1 MKNYLYLASDEPF
14 YYTLIRMNKFAGIP
28 IFILCVLAWFYG
40 CATPRAPSG
49 GEPDRTGPNVISTY
63 PESGTVNFEGNEV
76 EFTFDQF
83 VDRNSFRQNV
93 SIEPDLGIEFEID
106 FSRKSATVSFNSP
119 LPDNTTIAVRVGS
132 DVTDTNRNKMGV
144 PVDLALSTGPVLDNG
159 KVVAKVVD
167 AETGET
173 DSGSRVLLYRE
184 DADISER
191 AIYMAESDTS
201 GTIEFSY
208 ISEGTYRAFWLRD
221 QNRNRIWER
230 EREQAQPFYV
240 NTFDIAQ
247 DDSLF
252 IGELYVFSPD
262 TTSPKIEGVGL
273 FSERRLRLRASEPL
287 MWEENAEIAVFDT
300 LGNRVTTGFPLYELE
315 DDPNVIFAQT
325 ENALNENSSYTLSFE
340 NIFDDAGNAAE
351 VRFDPFAGS
360 AQEDTTRLK
369 TVSHNTG
376 SGIFPNE
383 AVEITYTKFIDD
395 ESVLDSLRII
405 EGDRVIDTWPRAEID
420 RNILRIKPDTLW
432 QSGLQY
438 QFRVW
443 NPWEQEREQIEPD
456 IWQRNELGGIEIIT
470 ENADSSFTTHV
481 KLQSE
486 DLSIEIDTT
495 FTGSI
500 EIDNLPPLSY
510 NASLFVDENG
520 DGKWG
525 TGSVDPYIKPEPYF
539 IRRNIPVREGFTSEL
554 GVEFTVGEILRGKVN
569 SAGTNNFSE
578 EIESR

>member
-1 MKNYLYLASDEPF
+1 MYKLTGKS
-14 YYTLIRMNKFAGIP
+14 TI
-28 IFILCVLAWFYG
+28 ILCVLIWLYG
-40 CATPRAPSG
+40 CATPMAPSG
-49 GEPDRTGPNVISTY
+49 GERDSTGPNVVSTH
-63 PESGTVNFEGNEV
+63 PETGTVNFDGNEV

-83 VDRNSFRQNV
+83 IDRNSFRQNV

-106 FSRKSATVSFNSP
+106 FGRKNATISFNSP
-119 LPDNTTIAVRVGS
+119 LPDNTTVAVRVGS

-159 KVVAKVVD
+159 KVVAKVID

-184 DADISER
+184 DDDISER

-230 EREQAQPFYV
+230 EREEAQPFYV
-240 NTFDIAQ
+240 NTFEIAQ
-247 DDSLF
+247 DDSVY
-252 IGELYVFSPD
+252 IGELYVSSPD
-262 TTSPKIEGVGL
+262 TTLPKIEGVGL
-273 FSERRLRLRASEPL
+273 FSERRLRLRSSEPL
-287 MWEENAEIAVFDT
+287 IWEEDAVINVLDT
-300 LGNRVTTGFPLYELE
+300 LGNSLTTGYPLYELA
-315 DDPNVIFAQT
+315 DDPNVLFAQT
-325 ENALNENSSYTLSFE
+325 ENALSENNVYTLSFTKF
-340 NIFDDAGNAAE
+340 FDSAGNAAE

-376 SGIFPNE
+376 SGIFPGE

-405 EGDRVIDTWPRAEID
+405 EGDQVIDNWPRVEID
-420 RNILRIKPDTLW
+420 RNILRINPDTLW

-443 NPWEQEREQIEPD
+443 NPWELERELIEPD
-456 IWQRNELGGIEIIT
+456 IWQRNELGSIEIDAQ
-470 ENADSSFTTHV
+470 NADSSFTIYV
-481 KLQSE
+481 NVQSD
-486 DLSIEIDTT
+486 DLSIEVDTT

-500 EIDNLPPLSY
+500 EIDNLPPLTY
-510 NASLFVDENG
+510 LATLFVDENG
-520 DGKWG
+520 DGVWNM
-525 TGSVDPYIKPEPYF
+525 GSVDPYTKPEPYF
-539 IRRNIPVREGFTSEL
+539 IRRNIPVREGFASEL
-554 GVEFTVGEILRGKVN
+554 GVEFPSGEIKRQSIN
-569 SAGTNNFSE
+569 SAVSDSE
-578 EIESR
+578 NRSDSEKNESN

>member
-1 MKNYLYLASDEPF
+1 MYKLTGISAIIF
-14 YYTLIRMNKFAGIP
+14 CILIW
-28 IFILCVLAWFYG
+28 LHG
-40 CATPRAPSG
+40 CATPMAPSG
-49 GEPDRTGPNVISTY
+49 GEPDRTGPKVVSTK
-63 PESGTVNFEGNEV
+63 PESGTVNFDANEV

-83 VDRNSFRQNV
+83 IDRNSFRQNV
-93 SIEPDLGIEFEID
+93 SIEPDLGIEYEID
-106 FSRKSATVSFNSP
+106 FGRKKATVSFNSP
-119 LPDNTTIAVRVGS
+119 LPENTTVAVRVGS

-144 PVDLALSTGPVLDNG
+144 PVDLALSTGPVLDNA

-184 DADISER
+184 NADIAER

-221 QNRNRIWER
+221 QNRNRIWET

-240 NTFDIAQ
+240 NTFEVAQ
-247 DDSLF
+247 DDSVY
-252 IGELYVFSPD
+252 IGELYVSSPD

-273 FSERRLRLRASEPL
+273 FSERRLRLRSSEPL
-287 MWEENAEIAVFDT
+287 IWENGAVITVQDT
-300 LGNRVTTGFPLYELE
+300 LGNSITTGYPLYEPA
-315 DDPNVIFAQT
+315 DDPNVLFAQT
-325 ENALNENSSYTLSFE
+325 VDALEESNFFTLSFT
-340 NIFDDAGNAAE
+340 NIFDGAGNAAE

-383 AVEITYTKFIDD
+383 AVEITYSKFIDD
-395 ESVLDSLRII
+395 ETVLDSLRII
-405 EGDRVIDTWPRAEID
+405 EGDQVIDNWPRAEIE

-443 NPWEQEREQIEPD
+443 NPWELERELIEPD
-456 IWQRNELGGIEIIT
+456 IWQRNELGSIEILA
-470 ENADSSFTTHV
+470 ENADSSSKTHV
-481 KLQSE
+481 KLQSD
-486 DLSIEIDTT
+486 DLSVEVDTT

-500 EIDNLPPLSY
+500 EIDNLPPLTY
-510 NASLFVDENG
+510 FAALFVDENG
-520 DGKWG
+520 DGEWNMG
-525 TGSVDPYIKPEPYF
+525 TVDPYSKPEPYF
-539 IRRNIPVREGFTSEL
+539 IRSNIPVREGFTSEL
-554 GVEFTVGEILRGKVN
+554 RVEFSTGEIQRKSIRPTASGSDN
-569 SAGTNNFSE
+569 SNDSE
-578 EIESR
+578 ENESN

>member
-1 MKNYLYLASDEPF
+1 MYKTTSFSVAIF
-14 YYTLIRMNKFAGIP
+14 FVLIG
-28 IFILCVLAWFYG
+28 FYG
-40 CATPRAPSG
+40 CATPMAPTG
-49 GEPDRTGPNVISTY
+49 GEPDRIGPKVLSTS
-63 PESGTVNFEGNEV
+63 PESGTVNFNGNEV

-83 VDRNSFRQNV
+83 IDRNSFRQNV

-106 FSRKSATVSFNSP
+106 FSRKKATVSFSSP

-159 KVVAKVVD
+159 KVVAKIID

-173 DSGSRVLLYRE
+173 DSGSRVLLYRQ
-184 DADISER
+184 DTDITER

-221 QNRNRIWER
+221 QNRNRIWEM

-240 NTFDIAQ
+240 NTFNVAQ
-247 DDSLF
+247 DDSVY
-252 IGELYVFSPD
+252 IGELYVSSPD
-262 TTSPKIEGVGL
+262 TTSPRIEGVGL
-273 FSERRLRLRASEPL
+273 FSERRLRLRSSEPL
-287 MWEENAEIAVFDT
+287 IWENNTEITVLDT
-300 LGNRVTTGFPLYELE
+300 LGNQITTGYPLYELE

-325 ENALNENSSYTLSFE
+325 ENSLGETNTYTLSFS
-340 NIFDDAGNAAE
+340 NFSDLAGNSVE
-351 VRFDPFAGS
+351 NRFEPFPGS

-395 ESVLDSLRII
+395 DAVIDSLRII
-405 EGDRVIDTWPRAEID
+405 EGDQVIDNWPKVEID

-443 NPWEQEREQIEPD
+443 NPWQQEREQIDPD
-456 IWQRNELGGIEIIT
+456 IWQRNELGSVNITT
-470 ENADSSFTTHV
+470 ENADSNFVTHV
-481 KLQSE
+481 KLQSD
-486 DLSIEIDTT
+486 DLSIEVDTT

-500 EIDNLPPLSY
+500 EIDNLPPLTY
-510 NASLFVDENG
+510 FASLFVDENG
-520 DGKWG
+520 DGKWNMG
-525 TGSVDPYIKPEPYF
+525 TIEPYSKPEPYF

-554 GVEFTVGEILRGKVN
+554 SVEFSGGEITRESIP
-569 SAGTNNFSE
+569 SATIENESENNDESE
-578 EIESR
+578 

>member
-1 MKNYLYLASDEPF
+1 M
-14 YYTLIRMNKFAGIP
+14 
-28 IFILCVLAWFYG
+28 
-40 CATPRAPSG
+40 APSG
-49 GEPDRTGPNVISTY
+49 GEPDRTGPKVVSTQ
-63 PESGTVNFEGNEV
+63 PESGTVNFDANEV

-83 VDRNSFRQNV
+83 IDRNSFRQNV
-93 SIEPDLGIEFEID
+93 SIEPDLGIEYEID
-106 FSRKSATVSFNSP
+106 FGRKKATVSFNSP
-119 LPDNTTIAVRVGS
+119 LPENTTVAVRVGS

-144 PVDLALSTGPVLDNG
+144 PVDLALSTGPVLDNA

-184 DADISER
+184 NADIAER

-240 NTFDIAQ
+240 NTFEVAQ
-247 DDSLF
+247 DDSVY
-252 IGELYVFSPD
+252 IGELYVSSPD

-273 FSERRLRLRASEPL
+273 FSERRLRLRSSEPL
-287 MWEENAEIAVFDT
+287 IWEDGAVITVQDT
-300 LGNRVTTGFPLYELE
+300 LGNSITTGYPLYELA
-315 DDPNVIFAQT
+315 DDPNVLFAQT
-325 ENALNENSSYTLSFE
+325 VDALEENNFYTLSFT
-340 NIFDDAGNAAE
+340 NIFDSAGNAAE

-395 ESVLDSLRII
+395 ETVLDSLRII
-405 EGDRVIDTWPRAEID
+405 EGDQVIDNWPRAEIE

-443 NPWEQEREQIEPD
+443 NPWELERELIEPD
-456 IWQRNELGGIEIIT
+456 IWQRNELGSIEILT
-470 ENADSSFTTHV
+470 ENADSSSTTHV
-481 KLQSE
+481 KLRSD
-486 DLSIEIDTT
+486 DLSVEVDTT

-500 EIDNLPPLSY
+500 EIDNLPPLTY
-510 NASLFVDENG
+510 FGALFVDENG
-520 DGKWG
+520 DGKWNM
-525 TGSVDPYIKPEPYF
+525 GSVDPYSKPEPYF

-554 GVEFTVGEILRGKVN
+554 RVEFSAGEIQRKSIRPTDSGSDDSN
-569 SAGTNNFSE
+569 DSE
-578 EIESR
+578 ENESN